1 MAPRDAG
8 PDRSE
13 SDDEGAPQRRRW
25 MAVLAKANAHELES
39 AWARLASQPDY
50 ETLRG
55 PETGLVMVR
64 GRIGG
69 TGDAFNLGEMSMT
82 RCAIR
87 LHAGDGGVEA
97 VGFAFVAGRDRRHA
111 ELAAVF
117 DALLQGESDRGRLH
131 RDVIEP
137 LAASQ
142 AARKARAVQ
151 QSAATRVDFFTM
163 VRE

>member
-8 PDRSE
+8 PE
-13 SDDEGAPQRRRW
+13 SPDAHDGGNAKRRRW
-25 MAVLAKANAHELES
+25 MAVLAKASGEELER
-39 AWARLASQPDY
+39 AWAETVPQPAY
-50 ETLRG
+50 ETLRA

-82 RCAIR
+82 RCAVRISGG
-87 LHAGDGGVEA
+87 AGSA
-97 VGFAFVAGRDRRHA
+97 AIGFAFVAGRNRRHA

-117 DALLQGESDRGRLH
+117 DALLQDDIAHDRLQ
-131 RDVIEP
+131 RDVIEK
-137 LAASQ
+137 LSSSQ
-142 AARKARAVQ
+142 AARKLRDVQ